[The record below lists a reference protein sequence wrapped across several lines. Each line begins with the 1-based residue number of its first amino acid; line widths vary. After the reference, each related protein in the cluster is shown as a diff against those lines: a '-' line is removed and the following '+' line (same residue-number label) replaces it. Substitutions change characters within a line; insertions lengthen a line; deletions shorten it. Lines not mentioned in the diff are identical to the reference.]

1 MKAYQFLLI
10 LNPTDEERKS
20 GKEAEIIKDVTT
32 ILAPDDKAA
41 AMLAGRAIPNEHL
54 DKIAR
59 IEVALRPF

>member
-20 GKEAEIIKDVTT
+20 GKEPAIIKDVTT
-32 ILAPDDKAA
+32 ILAPDCQAA

-54 DKIAR
+54 DKISR